1 MKFEK
6 DFDDSNSSQVPFRG
20 FRGKLKPSFGLWASV
35 SIVIGSIIGSGI
47 FMKPASMASQL
58 GSPELLIVV
67 WIVAGI
73 ITLFGAL
80 SNAEVATM
88 FPETGGQYVF
98 FQKMY
103 GEFFAF
109 LYGWSGFAVM
119 NTAGVA
125 SIAYVFGTYVEY
137 FFQLPRLPFGTENS
151 IDIYIPFIGHIY
163 PLQNIGVKS
172 VTVVV
177 VKFLSAVNS
186 RSSKLGGN
194 VSVIITVL
202 KIAAIA
208 MVIGGLLFSGA
219 GDSSHFFQNSL
230 SVHPQGW
237 ALLGALVAA
246 TSGAFWGYDGWN
258 NIGFVAGEIKNPQ
271 LNIPKS

>member
-58 GSPELLIVV
+58 GSPELLIAV

-80 SNAEVATM
+80 STAEVATM
-88 FPETGGQYVF
+88 FPDTGGQYVF

-103 GEFFAF
+103 GDFFAF
-109 LYGWSGFAVM
+109 LFGWSGFAVI

-137 FFQLPRLPFGTENS
+137 FIHLPRLSVEMEKS
-151 IDIYIPFIGHIY
+151 IDIYIPLIGHIF
-163 PLQNIGVKS
+163 PLQNIGVKA
-172 VTVVV
+172 VTVFVV
-177 VKFLSAVNS
+177 IFLSAVNS
-186 RSSKLGGN
+186 RSTKLGGN
-194 VSVIITVL
+194 VSVIITLL

-208 MVIGGLLFSGA
+208 MVIAAYYFPVQDRVSIFSG
-219 GDSSHFFQNSL
+219 F
-230 SVHPQGW
+230 
-237 ALLGALVAA
+237 
-246 TSGAFWGYDGWN
+246 TGY
-258 NIGFVAGEIKNPQ
+258 
-271 LNIPKS
+271 